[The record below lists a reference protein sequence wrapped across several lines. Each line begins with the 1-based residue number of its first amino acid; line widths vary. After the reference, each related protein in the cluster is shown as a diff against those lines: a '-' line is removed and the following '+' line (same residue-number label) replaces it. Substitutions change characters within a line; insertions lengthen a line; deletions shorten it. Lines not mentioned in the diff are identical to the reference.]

1 MTDLTRRKFTG
12 LAGASL
18 AALATTPLF
27 APAVLGQ
34 PKAKPK
40 LVVHRRRSRRRH
52 GRALRQQ
59 GRRGRDRRHA

>member
-12 LAGASL
+12 LAGASF

-34 PKAKPK
+34 TKAKAR
-40 LVVHRRRSRRRH
+40 LVVLGGGPGGGTVARYVNKEAA
-52 GRALRQQ
+52 GAI
-59 GRRGRDRRHA
+59 DVT